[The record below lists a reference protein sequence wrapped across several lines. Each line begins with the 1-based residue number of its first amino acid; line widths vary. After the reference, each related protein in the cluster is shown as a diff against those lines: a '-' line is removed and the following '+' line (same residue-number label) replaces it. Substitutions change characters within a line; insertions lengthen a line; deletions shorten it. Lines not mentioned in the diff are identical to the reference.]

1 MPTGPQS
8 RDPKNEGFAAL
19 EVAVIGAGL
28 SGLVCARNLVDRGYQ
43 VRVFDKARGPGG
55 RMSTRRAGAWRFDHG
70 AQYFTAR
77 DPRFV
82 RAIESWQQVGLVERW
97 EGITAVLDRAS
108 IAVKDDATERFVG
121 VPGMN
126 AVCRH
131 LADGLEVSYRTR
143 VESLELMNGRWRIV
157 EDGGA
162 ELGRFDG
169 VVISAPAPQTAR
181 LLGNVA
187 PDLADRAGRAKMA
200 PCWAVMAGFPAAL
213 ATGFDGAFVDNSPL
227 SWVSRNASKPG
238 RPDGEGWILHASP
251 EWSQHH
257 LEVEHE
263 TAAGLL
269 LKAFAEAL
277 GGLDASPV
285 HLEAHRWRYALPIEP
300 LREACL
306 FSPELRLAACGDWCG
321 GPRVEGA
328 FLSGWSAAE
337 SLLGVKARAE
347 EPSSRAS
354 PRRRP

>member
-1 MPTGPQS
+1 MPTDPRR
-8 RDPKNEGFAAL
+8 RDPENHDPAAL

-28 SGLVCARNLVDRGYQ
+28 SGLVCARNLVDQGFQ
-43 VRVFDKARGPGG
+43 VHIFDKARGPGG

-77 DPRFV
+77 DPRFI
-82 RAIESWQQVGLVERW
+82 RAIESWQQIGLVERW
-97 EGITAVLDRAS
+97 EGITAVLDRGS
-108 IAVKDDATERFVG
+108 IDVKDDATERFVG

-131 LADGLEVSYRTR
+131 LAAGLEVRYRTR
-143 VESLELMNGRWRIV
+143 VESLELVNDRWSIV

-162 ELGRFDG
+162 VLGQFDG
-169 VVISAPAPQTAR
+169 VVISAPAPQTSQ
-181 LLGNVA
+181 LLENVA
-187 PDLADRAGRAKMA
+187 PDIAHQAGAAEMA
-200 PCWAVMAGFPAAL
+200 PCWAVMAGFPEAL

-227 SWVSRNASKPG
+227 SWVARNASKPG
-238 RPDGEGWILHASP
+238 RGDGEGWILHASR
-251 EWSQHH
+251 EWSQRH
-257 LEVEHE
+257 LEAEHG
-263 TAAGLL
+263 TAARLL

-285 HLEAHRWRYALPIEP
+285 HLEAHRWRYALPVEP

-328 FLSGWSAAE
+328 YLSGCAAAQ
-337 SLLGVKARAE
+337 SLLGVQTLSE
-347 EPSSRAS
+347 ESS
-354 PRRRP
+354 